1 MIAADPQSEQADVV
15 ARTVR
20 VVTVPRVDDP
30 TQSSES
36 TAGRLILIE
45 VDPESARVLAR
56 AAVSATLS
64 VIWR

>member
-1 MIAADPQSEQADVV
+1 VIAADSQSEQAEVV

-20 VVTVPRVDDP
+20 VVTVPQVDDP

-36 TAGRLILIE
+36 SGRLILIE
-45 VDPESARVLAR
+45 VDPETARVLAR
-56 AAVSATLS
+56 AAVSATLT